1 MREGYIS
8 RGFGAGAGGR
18 DGDGRRDHRSHPP
31 EGPRDQPLRGS
42 VNRRVANVTMAELK
56 ATQSFGEL
64 PSRKSCQPIDG
75 SS

>member
-31 EGPRDQPLRGS
+31 EGPRDQPLSPRSHFVDGPRTLPAMVLFTTS
-42 VNRRVANVTMAELK
+42 LGVAAHYALTTV
-56 ATQSFGEL
+56 
-64 PSRKSCQPIDG
+64 P
-75 SS
+75 